1 MISPT
6 KTISANAAERYTGV
20 VKFFKVQS
28 GYGFINPQNGEPD
41 VFFHAA
47 DLANF
52 SQPIPGHRVSFTLVR
67 DAKNPNRVRA
77 SDIKLVGS
85 DPND

>member
-1 MISPT
+1 M
-6 KTISANAAERYTGV
+6 SANAAERHVGV

-47 DLANF
+47 DLKNF
-52 SQPIPGHRVSFTLVR
+52 SQPIPGYKVTFTLVR
-67 DAKNPNRVRA
+67 DSKDPNRWRA
-77 SDIKLVGS
+77 SDVELIR
-85 DPND
+85 